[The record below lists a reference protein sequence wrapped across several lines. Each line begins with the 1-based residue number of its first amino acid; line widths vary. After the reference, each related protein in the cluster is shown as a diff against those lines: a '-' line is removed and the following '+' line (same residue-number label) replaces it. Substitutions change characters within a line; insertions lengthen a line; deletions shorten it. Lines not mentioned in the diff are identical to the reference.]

1 MSSINVIFKMLKLV
15 KPLLFQM
22 IIAIILG
29 VLGFICAIA
38 LPVLSV
44 MALMQGM
51 GMYTHI
57 PLDKLLIILLSLAV
71 LRGVLHYG
79 EQAANHYIA
88 FKILA
93 IIRDHVFMALRRLAP
108 AKLDGKDKGNLISLI
123 TNDIELLEVFYAHT
137 ISPVVI
143 ALLTS
148 MILLKFFAHMHIF
161 AMVIAFIFYF
171 LVGIVI
177 PFYVRYLG
185 QDIGQQNRD
194 EIGHMSSFLL
204 ESYRGLSTLFQY
216 GYSKKRQADMMQQ
229 SQKIETLQYQMKTI
243 ETKQMILSQLCIS
256 LSSIIMFIVMFILYK
271 QQEISIY
278 SVILSTVLMLSSF
291 GPVLALSN
299 LANHLLTTL
308 SSGRRVISLLEEKEL
323 IEEVNGKED
332 IDFQDIHVNHVDFQ
346 YDHEMILKDLN
357 VDFKQG
363 QITGIVGKS
372 GSGKSTLL
380 KLLMRFYDPTIG
392 MICINETELSEI
404 NTTNLRSLFAYVTQ
418 DTVLFH
424 DTIYNNLK
432 IANLKAT
439 KQDIILACQKV
450 SIHDFI
456 MSLPNGYETIIS
468 ELGSSLSAGERQRL
482 GLARA
487 FLSDAP
493 CILLDEPTSQLDVLN
508 EAVIL
513 KSLQKQTDKTIV
525 LVSHRESTMKI
536 AHHVVTMNMGR
547 MS

>member
-161 AMVIAFIFYF
+161 AMIIAFIFYF

-177 PFYVRYLG
+177 PFYVRHLG

-216 GYSKKRQADMMQQ
+216 GYSKKRQANMMQQ

-323 IEEVNGKED
+323 IEEVKGKAD

-380 KLLMRFYDPTIG
+380 KLLMRFYDPTKG
-392 MICINETELSEI
+392 MICIDETALSEI

-439 KQDIILACQKV
+439 KQDIILACQKA